1 MGLFAVGSADGTAS
15 GVPEGDPGADGTRL
29 QWRGSHGFL
38 EQLRKAGRLP
48 NDLVP
53 EIRNRTGQFD
63 EGSVVLCVPLHA
75 FEGLVFSNAEAFGRI
90 LPDAPIA
97 ELRLIHSEFGTP
109 EDMTGHSDAGPGKR
123 IETPVPPYRK
133 TLHGTLPALGTGL
146 ETMRGERPRF
156 DARLGRPA
164 SPWQDAVRQ

>member
-1 MGLFAVGSADGTAS
+1 MGLFAVGGPDGSAP

-29 QWRGSHGFL
+29 QWRGSHGVL
-38 EQLRKAGRLP
+38 ERLRKAGKLP
-48 NDLVP
+48 DTLVR
-53 EIRNRTGQFD
+53 EICNRIGEFD
-63 EGSVVLCVPLHA
+63 ERSELLCVPLYE

-133 TLHGTLPALGTGL
+133 TLQGTLQALGTGL
-146 ETMRGERPRF
+146 DTMRGERPRF
-156 DARLGRPA
+156 DAWLGRPA

>member
-15 GVPEGDPGADGTRL
+15 GVPEGDPGADGTPL
-29 QWRGSHGFL
+29 QRRGFRGPL

-63 EGSVVLCVPLHA
+63 EGSVVLCVPLHE

-90 LPDAPIA
+90 LPDVPIA

-109 EDMTGHSDAGPGKR
+109 EDMTGHPDTAAAKR
-123 IETPVPPYRK
+123 IDTPVPRYRK
-133 TLHGTLPALGTGL
+133 TLHGTLQALGIGL
-146 ETMRGERPRF
+146 DTMRGERPRF

-164 SPWQDAVRQ
+164 SPWQDPVRQ